1 MDVHCSNLALF
12 EKPLVETAVESIDW
26 VHFAP
31 DVIPKKDSPLSF
43 DIPSNATIYTDLGKT
58 LLQVKVR
65 VTHKDGSDLT
75 EDDQVALVNLGLS
88 SLFSQMDVSL
98 NQKLI
103 TTSVGSNHPYKAYID
118 VLLNSTDDEC
128 ASRLQSE
135 LFYKDTAGAMDE
147 AGLNGGNLGHYNR
160 MLHTNQSQILTLE
173 GGIRVD
179 ICQQD
184 RLIVNGVA
192 IRIKMIQNENCF
204 RLTADGNK
212 ECKLHIEDAVL
223 KVCRVKVKP
232 EVLIA
237 QNEILKMQPALYPF
251 WRSDIK
257 TYSVSKGNYDWCV
270 EDVYRGSVPNVIV
283 LALCSTEAFNGNYNK
298 NPFNFQ
304 HYHINFLE
312 VTIDGMSA
320 PSEALQP
327 NFQEGEYTSS
337 YLNLFGGGYKKSCII
352 SMKDFPSGYS
362 LFLFN
367 LQSQTGGDLYSREKH
382 GNVRVKVKFAKP
394 LQENVTAIVYA
405 KFPAMATINASRNV
419 ILDYKS

>member
-12 EKPLVETAVESIDW
+12 EKPLVESAVDSIDW

-43 DIPSNATIYTDLGKT
+43 DIPSNATIYTDLRKT
-58 LLQVKVR
+58 LMQVKVR

-75 EDDQVALVNLGLS
+75 EDDRVALVNLGLS

-103 TTSVGSNHPYKAYID
+103 TTSVGSNHPYKAYIN

-128 ASRLQSE
+128 SSRLQRE
-135 LFYKDTAGAMDE
+135 LFYKDTSGAME
-147 AGLNGGNLGHYNR
+147 ETGLNGGNLGHYNR

-192 IRIKMIQNENCF
+192 IRIKMIQKENCF

-212 ECKLHIEDAVL
+212 EYKLHIEDAVL

-237 QNEILKMQPALYPF
+237 QNEILKTQPALYPF

-257 TYSVSKGNYDWCV
+257 TYSISKGNYDWCV

-283 LALCSTEAFNGNYNK
+283 FG
-298 NPFNFQ
+298 
-304 HYHINFLE
+304 
-312 VTIDGMSA
+312 
-320 PSEALQP
+320 ALQ
-327 NFQEGEYTSS
+327 
-337 YLNLFGGGYKKSCII
+337 
-352 SMKDFPSGYS
+352 
-362 LFLFN
+362 
-367 LQSQTGGDLYSREKH
+367 H
-382 GNVRVKVKFAKP
+382 
-394 LQENVTAIVYA
+394 
-405 KFPAMATINASRNV
+405 
-419 ILDYKS
+419 